1 MRPARLVMLMENNQ
15 QQSPLPAACFNLL
28 NLLGYAAES
37 ETLRNQVETVLVD
50 FMVKLP
56 SDLAKWLGPD
66 PEKGHDNEDNL
77 RKQLRILRDPMFRR
91 LNRLTSELAVRAKG
105 IAVGEMPTRDKI
117 GECVK
122 SQLCLWT
129 VRSEVDVVGG
139 RERREPQ
146 PPPARRPSHAEYSE
160 AASLLFAPEIPSS
173 LRPRG
178 RSVHWALHIARESLA
193 RSEEYLAA
201 GQYGLARS
209 ALQAAGQVL
218 HTCKGGQGLEDVR
231 RRVDRRLQLID
242 HREKDRDRLKLHQA
256 CAEMAQ
262 TVERFCSLT
271 ALRQA
276 QRESE
281 ALKRH
286 LKHIGHVYQHGRP
299 GPDHFVPVRYAG
311 RNQDLPGP
319 QRSDIDVFRAPK
331 VGEPPL
337 RSTSA
342 ACSIPDA
349 GVQQS
354 VWRR

>member
-1 MRPARLVMLMENNQ
+1 
-15 QQSPLPAACFNLL
+15 
-28 NLLGYAAES
+28 
-37 ETLRNQVETVLVD
+37 
-50 FMVKLP
+50 
-56 SDLAKWLGPD
+56 
-66 PEKGHDNEDNL
+66 
-77 RKQLRILRDPMFRR
+77 MFRR

-178 RSVHWALHIARESLA
+178 RSVHWALQIARESLA

-262 TVERFCSLT
+262 TVRTLLL
-271 ALRQA
+271 ADRA
-276 QRESE
+276 
-281 ALKRH
+281 
-286 LKHIGHVYQHGRP
+286 VP
-299 GPDHFVPVRYAG
+299 GPARIGGSQAAFGRVKRPHAG
-311 RNQDLPGP
+311 GLGGGVCPPSG
-319 QRSDIDVFRAPK
+319 RASRPH
-331 VGEPPL
+331 
-337 RSTSA
+337 
-342 ACSIPDA
+342 
-349 GVQQS
+349 
-354 VWRR
+354 